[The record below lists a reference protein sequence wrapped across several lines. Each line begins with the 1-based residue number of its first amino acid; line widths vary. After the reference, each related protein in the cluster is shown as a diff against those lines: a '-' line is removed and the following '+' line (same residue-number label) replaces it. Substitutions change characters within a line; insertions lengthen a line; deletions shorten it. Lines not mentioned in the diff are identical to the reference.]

1 MKMAEEMNMLP
12 AIAFSRK
19 RASVLIYQSTVR
31 ALGKPRFVRILCN
44 EKRKRL
50 AIQVCA
56 EKESGAIKIPK
67 KRGRGSGLPKLFL
80 LSSLVIQS
88 RIWNLCGW
96 ETNENYRVFGI
107 FRQQQELVEF
117 DLTKANAIPDELFL
131 DPECPK

>member
-1 MKMAEEMNMLP
+1 MTEGTNVLP

-31 ALGKPRFVRILCN
+31 ALGAPRFVRILCN
-44 EKRKRL
+44 ENRKRL
-50 AIQVCA
+50 AVQVCA

-67 KRGRGSGLPKLFL
+67 KRGRGSGRPKLFL

-96 ETNENYRVFGI
+96 DTNENYRVFGV

-117 DLTKANAIPDELFL
+117 DLTKAEAIPDELFI
-131 DPECPK
+131 DPECPM